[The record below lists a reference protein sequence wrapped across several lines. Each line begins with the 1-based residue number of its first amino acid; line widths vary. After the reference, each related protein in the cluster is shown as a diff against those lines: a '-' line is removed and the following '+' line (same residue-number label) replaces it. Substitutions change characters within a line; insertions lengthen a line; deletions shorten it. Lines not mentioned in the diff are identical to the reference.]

1 MKAKILP
8 TLAAILLASCAS
20 LQEETK
26 PTNNYN
32 NRTCEYL
39 MSMTPKVEFNTESRV
54 LGMVDWK
61 EEIAAATCYDVCS
74 LASLKNDGINIEELA
89 KMTNIDNI
97 LAKMPKGKRLT
108 QSKKYEFYAPPF
120 LCYATVAEIKK

>member
-1 MKAKILP
+1 MRKIL
-8 TLAAILLASCAS
+8 TLAAIVLASCAS

-26 PTNNYN
+26 PTNNYD

-61 EEIAAATCYDVCS
+61 EEVAAATCYDVCS

-89 KMTNIDNI
+89 RMTNIDNI
-97 LAKMPKGKRLT
+97 LAKMSKGKRLI
-108 QSKKYEFYAPPF
+108 QSKKWEFYASPF